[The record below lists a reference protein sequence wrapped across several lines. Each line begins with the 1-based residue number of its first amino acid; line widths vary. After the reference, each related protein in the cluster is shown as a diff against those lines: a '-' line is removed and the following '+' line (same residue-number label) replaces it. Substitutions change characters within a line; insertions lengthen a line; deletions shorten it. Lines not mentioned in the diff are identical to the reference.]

1 MWILAVRVSAAV
13 LEAIVLILVGLFGGQ
28 YVGGRLGSPEVG
40 MYCGGGLGVLAA
52 SMTMRR
58 LAKQVNRE
66 DTP

>member
-13 LEAIVLILVGLFGGQ
+13 LEAVSLVLVGLLGGQ
-28 YVGGRLGSPEVG
+28 YLGGRLGAPDLG

-58 LAKQVNRE
+58 LARRTNR
-66 DTP
+66 DDP

>member
-13 LEAIVLILVGLFGGQ
+13 LEAIVFVLVGLVGGQ
-28 YVGGRLGSPEVG
+28 VLGGRLGSPDLG

-58 LAKQVNRE
+58 LAKQANR
-66 DTP
+66 DDP